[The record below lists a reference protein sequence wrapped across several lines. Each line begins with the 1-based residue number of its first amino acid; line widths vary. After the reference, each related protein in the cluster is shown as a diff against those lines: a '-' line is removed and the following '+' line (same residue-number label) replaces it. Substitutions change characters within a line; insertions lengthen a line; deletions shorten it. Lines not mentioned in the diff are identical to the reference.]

1 MHLLSTR
8 DDLAQHHDIIEQLLV
23 SSNRVVADDL
33 AAGGIFVS
41 YATTKQTKFTAQTI
55 MNLPARVIAVNDVTG
70 SLILLQLSISI
81 DPQGNAH
88 LTNICPE
95 FGSKVITKANGIDKL
110 TYPYGNYY
118 TRGSREI
125 YNFAYGDD
133 KTAVSRVNN
142 LSNPM
147 VQFARQMMMRY

>member
-8 DDLAQHHDIIEQLLV
+8 DDLAQHHDVIEQLLV
-23 SSNRVVADDL
+23 SSSRVSADDL
-33 AAGGIFVS
+33 AACGIFVS
-41 YATTKQTKFTAQTI
+41 YATTKQTKFTAQTV
-55 MNLPARVIAVNDVTG
+55 MNLPARVIAVDEATG
-70 SLILLQLSISI
+70 SLVVLQLSINA
-81 DPQGNAH
+81 DPRGDAH
-88 LTNICPE
+88 LTNIRSE
-95 FGSKVITKANGIDKL
+95 FGSKVITKHNGIDKL

-118 TRGSREI
+118 THGSREI

-142 LSNPM
+142 FSNPM